1 MLTWCAVEP
10 SIRDHA
16 NAPRVSILLV
26 HGRNNSFAELMA
38 SEKEV
43 LLIKFRK
50 KENQLGAVISRA
62 RVRCWHA
69 SSKPAQTMD
78 GQAQYGIATAASKLD
93 CVQID
98 GLVVLKIIKH
108 SRDEGNPNEMV
119 SGQLLGMDITQ
130 NNTTTLEVG
139 AGAAC
144 AWGWI
149 ARARATA
156 ALPGAVSAGADAR
169 CRDRW

>member
-1 MLTWCAVEP
+1 
-10 SIRDHA
+10 
-16 NAPRVSILLV
+16 
-26 HGRNNSFAELMA
+26 
-38 SEKEV
+38 
-43 LLIKFRK
+43 
-50 KENQLGAVISRA
+50 
-62 RVRCWHA
+62 
-69 SSKPAQTMD
+69 MD

-130 NNTTTLEVG
+130 NDTTTLEVG

>member
-1 MLTWCAVEP
+1 
-10 SIRDHA
+10 
-16 NAPRVSILLV
+16 
-26 HGRNNSFAELMA
+26 
-38 SEKEV
+38 
-43 LLIKFRK
+43 
-50 KENQLGAVISRA
+50 
-62 RVRCWHA
+62 
-69 SSKPAQTMD
+69 MD

-130 NNTTTLEVG
+130 NDTTTLEVG
-139 AGAAC
+139 ADAAC

-149 ARARATA
+149 ARARAAA
-156 ALPGAVSAGADAR
+156 ALPGAVSAVSAGADAR
-169 CRDRW
+169 CRARWCSVVAPGMAGDDRVCMYVWWWRGR